1 VRFCNLDDPDRRRD
15 ARVSLWTVLAVVL
28 VCTGLAIGW
37 WASDLPSDRYRI
49 FLEGVFGM
57 VDRRDVKVSRNP
69 LTGEGMLLLL
79 LCSVPLVGYVV
90 AWVAW
95 VVRSPAV
102 GRFSDM
108 WKLVFPVFL

>member
-1 VRFCNLDDPDRRRD
+1 
-15 ARVSLWTVLAVVL
+15 LAVVL
-28 VCTGLAIGW
+28 VGTGLAIGW
-37 WASDLPSDRYRI
+37 WASDLLSDRYRI

-95 VVRSPAV
+95 AVRSPAV
-102 GRFSDM
+102 GRFRDI
-108 WKLVFPVFL
+108 WKLFLAGVLVALFPVVLFMSIGEWLLIDA